1 MPLTMKLE
9 ALIFALASVAPVG
22 GFLVGVGFPQQVA
35 NGVVTSQR
43 RAQDV
48 SDRHKAT
55 SLNPASCCWANTRH
69 RGLCAV
75 SSPDSTT
82 PVGEWDANFFSPAKI
97 NLFLRI
103 LGKRPDGFHDL
114 ASLFQTVGF
123 GDKLFFRKLPES
135 AVADTFNC
143 NMEGVPTDGSNLV
156 LRALDL
162 FRKRTSSQHFYEV
175 YLSKRIPP
183 EAGLGGGS
191 ANAATALFAAN
202 KLAGNPASLEDLQL
216 WSAELGS
223 DITFFLSTGT
233 CYCTGRGE
241 ILHPQEPLPQTRVW
255 LVKPNKGLSTPVVFR
270 HLDYDQLSRIE
281 PAGLLKQFIEEGLAE
296 AEYVNDLELPA
307 FKAMPSLQTMK
318 EELQTLGFEHVLMSG
333 SGSTIFCIGSPTH
346 GSSWTKEF
354 AEKWG
359 AMVVDTHFINRP
371 VEDNAW
377 YAEA

>member
-1 MPLTMKLE
+1 MLVFSLPSMKLATIAV
-9 ALIFALASVAPVG
+9 ALGSVATVC
-22 GFLVGVGFPQQVA
+22 GFLGPARFTTSRPQQSAEFHV
-35 NGVVTSQR
+35 NNR
-43 RAQDV
+43 
-48 SDRHKAT
+48 
-55 SLNPASCCWANTRH
+55 
-69 RGLCAV
+69 LCAV
-75 SSPDSTT
+75 STLDSSI
-82 PVGEWDANFFSPAKI
+82 PPGEWDATFFSPAKI

-123 GDKLFFRKLPES
+123 GDKIFFRKLPES
-135 AVADTFNC
+135 AVSDGFDC

-156 LRALDL
+156 LRALSL
-162 FRKRTSSQHFYEV
+162 FRERTSSKCCYEV

-202 KLAGNPASLEDLQL
+202 ELAGHPASLEDLQL

-241 ILHPQEPLPQTRVW
+241 ILHPQKPLPQARVW
-255 LVKPNKGLSTPVVFR
+255 LVKPNEGLSTPVVFR
-270 HLDYDQLSRIE
+270 HLDYDELSRVE
-281 PAGLLKQFIEEGLAE
+281 PTHLLKQFVEEGLAE

-307 FKAMPSLQTMK
+307 FKAMPSLQKMK
-318 EELQTLGFEHVLMSG
+318 AELEDLGFEHVLMSG

-346 GSSWTKEF
+346 TGAWTEDF
-354 AEKWG
+354 AKKWG
-359 AMVVDTHFINRP
+359 AMVVDTHFINKP
-371 VEDNAW
+371 VDAKAW
-377 YAEA
+377 YTEA

>member
-1 MPLTMKLE
+1 MPHTMRLD
-9 ALIFALASVAPVG
+9 ALVIALASVAPVG
-22 GFLVGVGFPQQVA
+22 GFLVGVEFPLQVA

-43 RAQDV
+43 RALDV
-48 SDRHKAT
+48 RDAHKAS
-55 SLNPASCCWANTRH
+55 SLNPTCSANTKH

-75 SSPDSTT
+75 SSPDSTA
-82 PVGEWDANFFSPAKI
+82 PVGEWDASFFSPAKI

-135 AVADTFNC
+135 AMADTFNC

-162 FRKRTSSQHFYEV
+162 FRMRTSSQHFYEV
-175 YLSKRIPP
+175 YLSKLIPP

-241 ILHPQEPLPQTRVW
+241 VLHPQEPLPQTRVW

-270 HLDYDQLSRIE
+270 HLDYDQLSRVE
-281 PAGLLKQFIEEGLAE
+281 PAGLLKQFMEGGLAE
-296 AEYVNDLELPA
+296 ADYVNDLELPA

-318 EELQTLGFEHVLMSG
+318 EELQTLGFDHVLMSG

-346 GSSWTKEF
+346 GSSWTKKF

-371 VEDNAW
+371 VDANAW

>member
-1 MPLTMKLE
+1 MPFTMKLE
-9 ALIFALASVAPVG
+9 ALIFSLASVAPVG
-22 GFLVGVGFPQQVA
+22 GFLVAVGFPQQVA

-43 RAQDV
+43 RALDV
-48 SDRHKAT
+48 GDSHKAS
-55 SLNPASCCWANTRH
+55 SLNPTCCWANTRH

-75 SSPDSTT
+75 SSPDSIT
-82 PVGEWDANFFSPAKI
+82 PVGEWDATFFSPAKI

-135 AVADTFNC
+135 AMADTFNC

-241 ILHPQEPLPQTRVW
+241 VLHPQEPLPQTRVW

-281 PAGLLKQFIEEGLAE
+281 PAGLLKQFMEEGLAE
-296 AEYVNDLELPA
+296 ADYVNDLELPA

-318 EELQTLGFEHVLMSG
+318 EELQTLGFDHVLMSG
-333 SGSTIFCIGSPTH
+333 SGSTIFCIGSPMH

>member
-35 NGVVTSQR
+35 NGLVTSQR
-43 RAQDV
+43 RALDV
-48 SDRHKAT
+48 SDPHKA
-55 SLNPASCCWANTRH
+55 LNPASCCWANTRH

-162 FRKRTSSQHFYEV
+162 FRKRTSSQQFYEV

-202 KLAGNPASLEDLQL
+202 KLAGHPASLEDLQL

-241 ILHPQEPLPQTRVW
+241 VLHPQEPLPQTRVW

-296 AEYVNDLELPA
+296 ADYVNDLELPA

>member
-43 RAQDV
+43 RALDV
-48 SDRHKAT
+48 SDPHKT
-55 SLNPASCCWANTRH
+55 SSLNPTRCWANTRH
-69 RGLCAV
+69 RGLWAV

-82 PVGEWDANFFSPAKI
+82 PVGEWDATFFSPAKI

-123 GDKLFFRKLPES
+123 GDKIFFRKLPES
-135 AVADTFNC
+135 AMEDTFNC

-202 KLAGNPASLEDLQL
+202 QLAGNPASLEDLQL

-241 ILHPQEPLPQTRVW
+241 VLHPQEPLPQTRVW

-270 HLDYDQLSRIE
+270 HLDYDQLSLIE
-281 PAGLLKQFIEEGLAE
+281 PAGLLKQFMEEGLAE
-296 AEYVNDLELPA
+296 ADYVNDLELPA